1 MGRARGQPTGR
12 GEVTDMTT
20 IDTID
25 LAGLDGGPVSLATKQ
40 LDELDSRV
48 QGRLLRPGDQ
58 GWDEA
63 VAIWNG
69 MAARLP
75 ALVLQPVSAHEV
87 AAAVGFA
94 REHGLLL
101 SVKGGATTS
110 PEPPWLRAA

>member
-1 MGRARGQPTGR
+1 
-12 GEVTDMTT
+12 MTT

-87 AAAVGFA
+87 AAAVGWPA
-94 REHGLLL
+94 SMGCCSASRA
-101 SVKGGATTS
+101 GATTS